1 MILSD
6 PWARDGWKNLVL
18 KGINTI
24 PSKKEAVVRQ
34 PLQEY

>member
-1 MILSD
+1 MILSGLR
-6 PWARDGWKNLVL
+6 WQDGWKNLVL